1 MIVDAQLIHV
11 TPEVNTSPAQ
21 KFSSRY
27 TLEILNVINSLVGE
41 KGAAALLR
49 AAGLLEKLPPKL
61 SHRHENTIPY
71 VYLANLFRSLDFIYG
86 PRGARSIAYQ
96 VGKLSFAP
104 AFGSFDIVSNT
115 RAKQEKLF
123 STAEKLEVAL
133 CALAEISAQ
142 SSDQHI
148 VLADHTD
155 HFRFTVGNCPICSVP
170 MNVDLPVCYFN
181 VGYLRGGLQSILG
194 SNDFPIQETECMA
207 KGDPACVFTIRK
219 KRFTINEIGNGLTGF
234 LSLPEH
240 LREE

>member
-1 MIVDAQLIHV
+1 MIVNAQLIHA
-11 TPEVNTSPAQ
+11 TPQLNTSPAQ

-27 TLEILNVINSLVGE
+27 TLEMLNVINSLVGP
-41 KGAAALLR
+41 KGASALLR
-49 AAGLLEKLPPKL
+49 AAGLLENLPPKL
-61 SHRHENTIPY
+61 NQRHENTIPY
-71 VYLANLFRSLDFIYG
+71 VYLANLFRTLDFIYG

-96 VGKLSFAP
+96 VGKQSFEP
-104 AFGSFDIVSNT
+104 AFGAFDLVAHTRSN
-115 RAKQEKLF
+115 QGKLF
-123 STAEKLEVAL
+123 STAEKLEAAL

-170 MNVDLPVCYFN
+170 MNVDLPICYFT

-194 SNDFPIQETECMA
+194 MNDFPIQEIECVA

-219 KRFTINEIGNGLTGF
+219 KRFTTNEIGSGLTGF